1 MRPSA
6 IFAFLMLLVLLC
18 AGCALRLSVD
28 ASRVWFVVDA
38 IGLRPRALGWPE
50 DGVVWGLR
58 LIPMSAACVIGAALG
73 VAGLLLQSM
82 LRNPLASPYIIGVS
96 SGAGLA
102 IAAVAWVGYLMTG
115 RVAADGIP
123 VLAPVFGAVGT
134 LGLVYW
140 LSRRRGAIDPTALVL
155 TGIIVSLT
163 FGAVTTLFQSLL
175 PDRGMAMFT
184 RWVMGTIR
192 TDTEWSGIVMLL
204 VVTVMGT
211 AGAWA
216 LGPRMDA
223 MMLSD
228 DEARSVGVR
237 IGAVRTGMLVLAGV
251 LTAGAVVLAGP
262 IGFVGLVAPH
272 AARLL
277 VGHTHRGLVV
287 ATALAG
293 AAMLVWGEAVVALM
307 RFRTGQVP
315 VGVVTAL
322 IGGPVF
328 IVLFKRSDLS

>member
-6 IFAFLMLLVLLC
+6 IFAFLILSVLLG

-28 ASRVWFVVDA
+28 ASRAWFVVDA
-38 IGLRPRALGWPE
+38 IGLSPRAFAWPE
-50 DGVVWGLR
+50 NAIVWELR
-58 LIPMSAACVIGAALG
+58 LIPMAAACVIGAALG
-73 VAGLLLQSM
+73 VAGMLLQSM

-102 IAAVAWVGYLMTG
+102 IAAVAWVGYLTTG
-115 RVAADGIP
+115 RVAPDAIP
-123 VLAPVFGAVGT
+123 MLAPVCGAVGT
-134 LGLVYW
+134 LALVYW

-192 TDTEWSGIVMLL
+192 TDTKWSEIVWLSG
-204 VVTVMGT
+204 VTVVGT
-211 AGAWA
+211 MGAWW

-228 DEARSVGVR
+228 DEACSVGVR
-237 IGAVRTGMLVLAGV
+237 IGAVRTGMLMLAGL

-277 VGHTHRGLVV
+277 VGHTHRGLVL

-293 AAMLVWGEAVVALM
+293 AALLVWGEALVALL